1 MNRKIEMA
9 RQRITSMSDEELCNE
24 IRRLAGMETKDMAKF
39 SGSILDAGG
48 DATHGDEP
56 VSDECER
63 GTAPTN
69 GSTLEDVA
77 VHGGARR
84 GEDESGR

>member
-48 DATHGDEP
+48 DATPGDEP
-56 VSDECER
+56 VS
-63 GTAPTN
+63 
-69 GSTLEDVA
+69 
-77 VHGGARR
+77 
-84 GEDESGR
+84 ESHDPKRLL